1 MSGLHDDITILF
13 SACGS
18 SSPSPLFARFFRR
31 GPWISSSPVAF
42 LTWLDLFWLLLLTV
56 VGVGLRIVCSGALF
70 WCLVMAV
77 PIPTTDVVSKVSFLV
92 IVSTGTGAIF
102 YAVQQ
107 SILF

>member
-56 VGVGLRIVCSGALF
+56 VGLIRLLVVKREEVATMYKAGFAFSVLCWAQDCLF
-70 WCLVMAV
+70 WCFVLVLGHGCSYS
-77 PIPTTDVVSKVSFLV
+77 DD
-92 IVSTGTGAIF
+92 
-102 YAVQQ
+102 
-107 SILF
+107 